1 MHGLVVVFLG
11 FIALAIILLVVGLGA
26 FQVLVIMSRAIVV
39 LIVSMKIVRSVIV
52 AIASVALMI
61 VAIFPTAM
69 LTVAQ
74 FTATCNRK
82 MSRFL
87 FLWLLLIL
95 GDLIK
100 NASCLVGRLTL
111 LKEGNHSEQVGRHRL
126 IQVGKLVL
134 VHLGLRKE
142 DLFTLL
148 LRCRYVH
155 RSMEVVTLKV
165 AEKLHSMPHELV
177 HWHESGLLG
186 RTKPANQLIAKV
198 GEPGKGLK
206 VVPDALIEVCLCT
219 ICIIWASFCD
229 NAGPLCQAYILKA
242 LTQEAKQQ
250 WTIVLLRI

>member
-1 MHGLVVVFLG
+1 MHGLVALFLG
-11 FIALAIILLVVGLGA
+11 VIALAIILLVVGLGA
-26 FQVLVIMSRAIVV
+26 FQVLVIMSRAIVA

-100 NASCLVGRLTL
+100 NASRLVGRLTL

-148 LRCRYVH
+148 LRRRYIH
-155 RSMEVVTLKV
+155 CSTEVTTRV
-165 AEKLHSMPHELV
+165 AYH
-177 HWHESGLLG
+177 
-186 RTKPANQLIAKV
+186 
-198 GEPGKGLK
+198 
-206 VVPDALIEVCLCT
+206 LCT
-219 ICIIWASFCD
+219 GRLAGIGIIPDPVGWYSVWYRYYCMS
-229 NAGPLCQAYILKA
+229 
-242 LTQEAKQQ
+242 
-250 WTIVLLRI
+250 